1 MNRLLLLT
9 AAAILSVSA
18 AAQSL
23 EVEYYWDSDP
33 GLGAATTTTVPVS
46 NDGSIQFSAPTTG
59 LTPGRHRLF
68 VRAYHKNGD
77 NCHFAPTLVKDIDVF
92 DPVRGT
98 NLQLVEYFWDTDPGY
113 GNATR
118 IDIGTSGLEAT
129 LNNLSIPV
137 ANVTP
142 GEHLLGIRAMG
153 ANRWG
158 PTITQKVTVL
168 PKGDNRMITLVEY
181 FWDTDPGLGQ
191 GTLIEIETPGLE
203 ATLDNLSIPVANV
216 TSREHL
222 LGIRVMGANHWGPTI
237 TQKVTVLPKGD
248 DRMITLV
255 EYFWDTD
262 PGFGNGT
269 SFEITAGQDVT
280 IDNVFIA
287 KPAEITD
294 ELTNHVLGFRAF
306 GNGHWGPTYMYA
318 LNTPLRYINE
328 DDKAALTKLYTDLGG
343 ANWNGT
349 IWTTEA
355 DYIRSDNWSG
365 VSFNSE
371 NRVTGIDLTARGVTG
386 NLSSTTAMSALPYMT
401 SLNLSRNA
409 LTGDP
414 GLFLAN
420 NQQLTSINLSY
431 NQLDELTRTLP
442 INATIDLSNQHRTY
456 RNDYNYP
463 GLESIVTKPE
473 INVGSTMTSLAL
485 PAIWGYNH
493 KSQQLNNH
501 PDLYAD
507 KTTNR
512 NIVGTLIW
520 DESKGG
526 YVFSGFEK
534 HVDVDDATELVLDVI
549 YSSDLRYSAYP
560 AIIHFTSGD
569 ADMSGVVDVTDVQR
583 TLVYV
588 LGTEEYAT
596 PPISL
601 WAANTYTTGET
612 SRMINI
618 QDIVCT
624 VNIVLDNQ
632 SQSARAYM
640 TRSATEQQDMRN
652 YFYADGHDV
661 MLNAQD
667 EVGAFDLELQGVT
680 PQQVRLALNANDWQ
694 MVTRQTAG
702 GGTRL
707 IVLSPT
713 GAKLPTGIT
722 KLLSLDGDGMPIAVT
737 ATSPNA
743 IELKA
748 GVLGTSPTGI
758 DEIKQHSDLRVT
770 ADHGQ
775 IILSTSMA
783 GGQTTV
789 SVYGA
794 QGILLSKHHLKSL
807 PAGQTK
813 LPLSSEENLLIVK
826 VQSAETGT
834 KIFKLQTTK

>member
-1 MNRLLLLT
+1 MSIPIRHLT
-9 AAAILSVSA
+9 CLHRMMAMVTMAVVTLGLH
-18 AAQSL
+18 AQTR
-23 EVEYYWDSDP
+23 VEYFFDTDP
-33 GLGAATTTTVPVS
+33 GIGLATETSTSPDMGGNINFTVS
-46 NDGSIQFSAPTTG
+46 TTG
-59 LTPGRHRLF
+59 LETGLHLFGVRVMKLDHWSPTVTQLIVVPRSGSEANIHYMEYFWDTDPGFGEGTPIDITSGTEISFNDNKVSTDRLSTGLHLF
-68 VRAYHKNGD
+68 GIRAMAD
-77 NCHFAPTLVKDIDVF
+77 NQWSPTLTQMVYIPTSGDIAVIN
-92 DPVRGT
+92 R
-98 NLQLVEYFWDTDPGY
+98 VEYFWDTDPGY
-113 GNATR
+113 GNATS
-118 IDIGTSGLEAT
+118 IDI
-129 LNNLSIPV
+129 
-137 ANVTP
+137 TP
-142 GEHLLGIRAMG
+142 GTEVNISDLRISTEGLGEGEHFLGIRAM
-153 ANRWG
+153 A
-158 PTITQKVTVL
+158 
-168 PKGDNRMITLVEY
+168 D
-181 FWDTDPGLGQ
+181 
-191 GTLIEIETPGLE
+191 
-203 ATLDNLSIPVANV
+203 
-216 TSREHL
+216 
-222 LGIRVMGANHWGPTI
+222 
-237 TQKVTVLPKGD
+237 
-248 DRMITLV
+248 
-255 EYFWDTD
+255 
-262 PGFGNGT
+262 
-269 SFEITAGQDVT
+269 
-280 IDNVFIA
+280 
-287 KPAEITD
+287 
-294 ELTNHVLGFRAF
+294 
-306 GNGHWGPTYMYA
+306 GHWSPTLFYVKGTGSQAMNTNDLNA
-318 LNTPLRYINE
+318 L
-328 DDKAALTKLYTDLGG
+328 KKLHTDLGG
-343 ANWNGT
+343 ENWNGDN
-349 IWTTEA
+349 WNLL
-355 DYIRSDNWSG
+355 SDLIEEGNWSG
-365 VSFNSE
+365 VTFNEDGRVTAIDLE
-371 NRVTGIDLTARGVTG
+371 NRGLSGELSSLTAI
-386 NLSSTTAMSALPYMT
+386 NLPLLT
-401 SLNLSRNA
+401 SLNLKRNA

-414 GLFLAN
+414 APFLTQAT
-420 NQQLTSINLSY
+420 QLALLDLSY
-431 NQLDELTRTLP
+431 NQLDNLSAGLSLNITSLE
-442 INATIDLSNQHRTY
+442 LSNQHRTY

-463 GLESIVTKPE
+463 GLESIVTKPV

-485 PAIWGYNH
+485 PPIWGYNH

-526 YVFSGFEK
+526 YVFSGYTK
-534 HVDVDDATELVLDVI
+534 HVDVDDATELVLDVN

-583 TLVYV
+583 TLIYV
-588 LGTEEYAT
+588 LNTEEYAT

-652 YFYADGHDV
+652 YFYADGHDM

-667 EVGAFDLELQGVT
+667 EIGAFDLELQGVT

-722 KLLSLDGDGMPIAVT
+722 KLLSLDEDGMPIAVT